1 MIEAINLSKHFGP
14 NRAVSDINFKVEKG
28 EILGLLGPNGAGKTT
43 TMRLLTGFL
52 DPSEGRAVIGGHDM
66 AEYPI
71 EAKRRIGYLP
81 EIPPVYPEMRVTSYL
96 EFVGRLKGISR
107 KHLKERVNE
116 VVRKCA
122 LADVRYRIVG
132 RLSKGYRQR
141 VGLAQALINS
151 PDVLIL
157 DEPTAGL
164 DPKQIIETR
173 QLIGE
178 LGGEHTIIL
187 STHILPEVEQTCQ
200 RVIIINEG
208 RVVAADTP
216 QNLTVRLRGFQ
227 TVRVVVEGP
236 ASDVFSRLRALEGVH
251 EVEEKKRESGAVTF
265 EVSSEKG
272 RDIRR
277 ELAKKIVESGW
288 GLIEMQLA
296 GMSLEDVFLKLTA
309 AEEEPTAEGKPTA
322 EGETSGEDPQE
333 SEPA

>member
-14 NRAVSDINFKVEKG
+14 NWAVSDINFKVEKG

-43 TMRLLTGFL
+43 TMRLLTGYL

-66 AEYPI
+66 AEDPI

-81 EIPPVYPEMRVTSYL
+81 EVPPVYPEMRVTSYL

-107 KHLKERVNE
+107 KHLKDRVNE

-178 LGGEHTIIL
+178 LAGEHTIIL

-251 EVEEKKRESGAVTF
+251 EVEETKRESGTVTF
-265 EVSSEKG
+265 EVSSDKG
-272 RDIRR
+272 RDMRR

-333 SEPA
+333 S

>member
-14 NRAVSDINFKVEKG
+14 NQAVSDINFKVEKG

-66 AEYPI
+66 AEDPI

-81 EIPPVYPEMRVTSYL
+81 EVPPVYPEMRVTSYL

-107 KHLKERVNE
+107 KHLKDRVNE

-178 LGGEHTIIL
+178 LAGEHTIIL
-187 STHILPEVEQTCQ
+187 STHILPAFP
-200 RVIIINEG
+200 IG
-208 RVVAADTP
+208 
-216 QNLTVRLRGFQ
+216 
-227 TVRVVVEGP
+227 
-236 ASDVFSRLRALEGVH
+236 
-251 EVEEKKRESGAVTF
+251 
-265 EVSSEKG
+265 
-272 RDIRR
+272 
-277 ELAKKIVESGW
+277 
-288 GLIEMQLA
+288 
-296 GMSLEDVFLKLTA
+296 
-309 AEEEPTAEGKPTA
+309 
-322 EGETSGEDPQE
+322 
-333 SEPA
+333 

>member
-14 NRAVSDINFKVEKG
+14 NWAVSDINFKVEKG

-43 TMRLLTGFL
+43 TMRLLTGYL
-52 DPSEGRAVIGGHDM
+52 DPSEGRAVIGDHDM
-66 AEYPI
+66 AEDPI

-81 EIPPVYPEMRVTSYL
+81 EVPPVYPEMRVTSYL

-107 KHLKERVNE
+107 KHLKDRVNE

-178 LGGEHTIIL
+178 LAGEHTIIL

-251 EVEEKKRESGAVTF
+251 EVEETKRESGTVTF
-265 EVSSEKG
+265 EVSSDKG
-272 RDIRR
+272 RDMRR

-333 SEPA
+333 S

>member
-14 NRAVSDINFKVEKG
+14 NQAVSDINFKVEKG

-66 AEYPI
+66 AEDPI

-81 EIPPVYPEMRVTSYL
+81 EVPPVYPEMRVTSYL

-107 KHLKERVNE
+107 KHLKDRVNE
-116 VVRKCA
+116 VVEKCA

-178 LGGEHTIIL
+178 LAGEHTIIL

-236 ASDVFSRLRALEGVH
+236 ASDVFGRLRALEGVH
-251 EVEEKKRESGAVTF
+251 EVEEKKRESGTVTF

-309 AEEEPTAEGKPTA
+309 AEEEPTAEGEPSA
-322 EGETSGEDPQE
+322 EGKPSGEDAQE
-333 SEPA
+333 SETA